1 MQEQVTLDMIRQAR
15 EAMEG
20 VVEFTPIVTSARL
33 GKNLYI
39 KSENLQKTG
48 SFKIRGAFNKI
59 RNLTPEEASRGVI
72 ACSAGNHAQGVALSA
87 TRLGIRSVI
96 CMPEGAPMASI
107 FRYVIIFVICM
118 LLVILLLLIFPQIA
132 LWLPSILF

>member
-15 EAMEG
+15 EAMKG
-20 VVEFTPIVTSARL
+20 TVEFTPIVTSTRV

-59 RNLTPEEASRGVI
+59 RNLTPEEASRGGL
-72 ACSAGNHAQGVALSA
+72 SPAQQETTPRAWPCLQPVWAFAPLSVCRKA
-87 TRLGIRSVI
+87 R
-96 CMPEGAPMASI
+96 
-107 FRYVIIFVICM
+107 
-118 LLVILLLLIFPQIA
+118 
-132 LWLPSILF
+132 PS